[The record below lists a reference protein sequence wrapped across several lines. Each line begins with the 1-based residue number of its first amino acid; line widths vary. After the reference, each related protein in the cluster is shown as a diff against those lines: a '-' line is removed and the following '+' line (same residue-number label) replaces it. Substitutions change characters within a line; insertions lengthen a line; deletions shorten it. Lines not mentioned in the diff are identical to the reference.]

1 MTKVTVARKIIGFDP
16 DQGIVQ
22 SLGDIA
28 TEKGRRPAAM
38 ISLQQQLAVAGALR
52 ERHQFARSLTSE
64 RCLSFDGGVEPEAP
78 FGLKRS
84 RVVA

>member
-1 MTKVTVARKIIGFDP
+1 
-16 DQGIVQ
+16 
-22 SLGDIA
+22 
-28 TEKGRRPAAM
+28 M

-52 ERHQFARSLTSE
+52 EGHQFARALASE
-64 RCLSFDGGVEPEAP
+64 RRLPFDRGVEPETP